1 MQLLNTRET
10 FFFLKKGNNILHG
23 LAVNNI
29 YIQNNINNKI
39 L

>member
-1 MQLLNTRET
+1 MQLLNNRET
-10 FFFLKKGNNILHG
+10 CLFLKKGYNILHG

-29 YIQNNINNKI
+29 YIQNNVNNKI